1 MISMSLRPH
10 IQVTRDDQSTLILDL
25 GKRRIALA
33 GIDSDLEEALLLL
46 ADAPLVWDSQAKSW
60 SYGRPGIKRAP
71 EESVI
76 AQLVDRRVIQVTCS
90 FGERDLMVAYP
101 SGGPASFE
109 FGIEA
114 GDMRLRLSRFA
125 YARNSGGVLM
135 MELPHRFLRARLLEA
150 EVASLLVGLAYGE
163 SVSGL
168 CQNGQGPDKELN
180 GEVVRF
186 LLGIG
191 AIGVVSDKGYLD
203 EDVDA
208 DLAPREF
215 HDVAFHGFSRLGL
228 TDGALGAQYPFLGT
242 LEPAPAVKQFVPASS
257 VCLPK
262 PDLAAMVRDDPPLAR
277 VMEERRS
284 QRKYGARRIT
294 LEELAEFLYRT
305 ARVRSLIPAAPDAG
319 LFYDTSSRPYPNG
332 GAAYDLELYITIG
345 NCAGIPSGIYHY
357 EPVEHA
363 LSLVNDDAVLTRAML
378 DRARWA
384 TAQESPPILIT
395 YASRFKRLNWKY
407 RAISYATTLKN
418 VGVLYQAMYLA
429 GTAMGLAPCALGSG
443 DSAIFSRVTGL
454 SPLVES
460 SVGEFSLGPC
470 RQPGEQAAE
479 VTGSKRKAN

>member
-10 IQVTRDDQSTLILDL
+10 IQVTKDDQSSLIVNF
-25 GKRRIALA
+25 GKRRIALT
-33 GIDSDLEEALLLL
+33 GIGSDLQETLLLL
-46 ADAPLVWDSQAKSW
+46 ADAPLVWDSQANGW
-60 SYGRPGIKRAP
+60 SYGPRGIRRAL

-76 AQLVDRRVIQVTCS
+76 AQLVERRIVQVTCS
-90 FGERDLMVAYP
+90 FGARDLMVAYP

-109 FGIEA
+109 FGTEA
-114 GDMRLRLSRFA
+114 GDMHLRLSRFA

-135 MELPHRFLRARLLEA
+135 MELPHRFFRVRLLAA
-150 EVASLLVGLAYGE
+150 EVASLLVGLAYGD

-168 CQNGQGPDKELN
+168 CEHGPGSDKEFN

-191 AIGVVSDKGYLD
+191 AIGLVSDKGELD

-215 HDVAFHGFSRLGL
+215 HDVAFHGSSRLGL
-228 TDGALGAQYPFLGT
+228 TDSAVGAEYPFLGR
-242 LEPAPAVKQFVPASS
+242 LEPAPAVKPTVLARS
-257 VCLPK
+257 VSLPK

-284 QRKYGARRIT
+284 RRNYGARDVT
-294 LEELAEFLYRT
+294 LEELGEFLYRT
-305 ARVRSLIPAAPDAG
+305 ARVRSVTSAAPEAG
-319 LFYDTSSRPYPNG
+319 FFYDTSSRPYPSG

-345 NCAGIPSGIYHY
+345 NCAGIPRGIYHY

-363 LSLVNDDAVLTRAML
+363 LSLVNDDAVLIRATL
-378 DRARWA
+378 DRARRA
-384 TAQESPPILIT
+384 TGQERPPILIT
-395 YASRFKRLNWKY
+395 YASRFNRLSWKY
-407 RAISYATTLKN
+407 RAVSYATTLKN
-418 VGVLYQAMYLA
+418 VGVLYEAMYLA

-470 RQPGEQAAE
+470 LQSREQAIE
-479 VTGSKRKAN
+479 VTGSE

>member
-1 MISMSLRPH
+1 M
-10 IQVTRDDQSTLILDL
+10 T
-25 GKRRIALA
+25 G
-33 GIDSDLEEALLLL
+33 
-46 ADAPLVWDSQAKSW
+46 
-60 SYGRPGIKRAP
+60 Y
-71 EESVI
+71 
-76 AQLVDRRVIQVTCS
+76 IQVTCS
-90 FGERDLMVAYP
+90 FGARDLMVAYP

-114 GDMRLRLSRFA
+114 GDIRLRLSRFA

-135 MELPHRFLRARLLEA
+135 MELPHRFLRVRLLAA

-163 SVSGL
+163 SVPGL
-168 CQNGQGPDKELN
+168 CEHGPGSDKELN

-191 AIGVVSDKGYLD
+191 AIGVVSDKGDLY

-215 HDVAFHGFSRLGL
+215 HDVAFHSSSRIGL
-228 TDGALGAQYPFLGT
+228 TDGAFGAQYPFLGR
-242 LEPAPAVKQFVPASS
+242 LEPAPAVKPSALARS
-257 VCLPK
+257 VFLPK

-284 QRKYGARRIT
+284 RRNYGARDVT
-294 LEELAEFLYRT
+294 LEELGEFLYRT
-305 ARVRSLIPAAPDAG
+305 ARVRSLISAAPEAG
-319 LFYDTSSRPYPNG
+319 LFYETSSRPYPNG

-345 NCAGIPSGIYHY
+345 NCAGIPRGIYHY

-363 LSLVNDDAVLTRAML
+363 LSLVNDDALLIRATL

-384 TAQESPPILIT
+384 TAQKSPPILIT
-395 YASRFKRLNWKY
+395 YASRFKRLSWKY

-418 VGVLYQAMYLA
+418 VGVLYEAMYLA
-429 GTAMGLAPCALGSG
+429 GTAMGLAPCALGCG

-470 RQPGEQAAE
+470 RRPGEQAIE
-479 VTGSKRKAN
+479 VTDSKRKAN